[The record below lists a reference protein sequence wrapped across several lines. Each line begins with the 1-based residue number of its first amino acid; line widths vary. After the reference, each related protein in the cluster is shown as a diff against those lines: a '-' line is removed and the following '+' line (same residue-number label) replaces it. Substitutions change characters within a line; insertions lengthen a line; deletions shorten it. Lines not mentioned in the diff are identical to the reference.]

1 MNIPNIQSYI
11 QALKL
16 TWLRRTLSE
25 NGRKWKTILIKQ
37 APEIENINKFGP
49 SILTNNK
56 VNPFWKDVFKSY
68 EDLHVKHKPNTSE
81 ELLAESLFL
90 NEKNKIGDK
99 TFNFQDWVDNGI
111 LTVRSLVKENG
122 SFMSIN
128 EMGKKNILSQDL

>member
-1 MNIPNIQSYI
+1 MF
-11 QALKL
+11 
-16 TWLRRTLSE
+16 T
-25 NGRKWKTILIKQ
+25 
-37 APEIENINKFGP
+37 
-49 SILTNNK
+49 NK
-56 VNPFWKDVFKSY
+56 VNPFWKDILKSY
-68 EDLHVKHKPNTSE
+68 EELHVKHKPNTSE